1 MPWTLLRCHARR
13 ISTTSFSADRFS
25 NRPRLVKMTQ
35 AWNQALVRIA
45 SAKDPNALPTDDR
58 VLFYDDRTITIYD
71 KFAKAQYHFL
81 VLPRI
86 PFKLANGRDKGN
98 PTQAPPALSTTN
110 GKLTLGAT
118 SSNVVPASH
127 LRNISA
133 LMTSPYVTEV
143 LAAVREASDRVLDHI
158 RDDMQRNHGV
168 TWCIDRAFHAVP
180 SMEHL
185 HLHVASMDLVS
196 ARLKHKKHY
205 LSFAPTVDF
214 AQRLDDVDKM
224 VAEGKQA
231 LPKSE
236 RAYENLLKGPL
247 ISHHTG
253 QRFKFF
259 PELKAHLESHWRDTV
274 LAQGRPESH
283 PTSPRSKRA
292 ASNGAGEHAAHR
304 RKVECHQLESTAG
317 PNAAESDT
325 DEEPALPLR

>member
-1 MPWTLLRCHARR
+1 MP
-13 ISTTSFSADRFS
+13 
-25 NRPRLVKMTQ
+25 Q

-98 PTQAPPALSTTN
+98 PAQAPPALSAAN
-110 GKLTLGAT
+110 GKLTLGST

-133 LMTSPYVTEV
+133 LMTSPYVVEV

-158 RDDMQRNHGV
+158 RDDMQRKHGV
-168 TWCIDRAFHAVP
+168 TWSIERAFHAVP

-185 HLHVASMDLVS
+185 HLHVTSMDLVS
-196 ARLKHKKHY
+196 DRLKHKKHY
-205 LSFAPTVDF
+205 LSFVPTVDF

-224 VAEGKQA
+224 VAEGRQA

-236 RAYENLLKGPL
+236 RAYENLLKDRSPAITRAKGLSSSP
-247 ISHHTG
+247 ISRRTWNRTG
-253 QRFKFF
+253 AIRCLRRAKLVQKPMRRA
-259 PELKAHLESHWRDTV
+259 PHPRGQQASALKNTPQAVARWNLTNPRAHVGST
-274 LAQGRPESH
+274 QPSQT
-283 PTSPRSKRA
+283 PTK
-292 ASNGAGEHAAHR
+292 N
-304 RKVECHQLESTAG
+304 
-317 PNAAESDT
+317 
-325 DEEPALPLR
+325 LRCR